1 MKRECSF
8 DLKVLIWHW
17 LLMCLSRKSEPC
29 TIAVLRRIG
38 NWKIITPN
46 KTRHTEK

>member
-8 DLKVLIWHW
+8 DLKVLIWPW

-29 TIAVLRRIG
+29 TIAVLHALETG
-38 NWKIITPN
+38 K
-46 KTRHTEK
+46 